1 MTVHASES
9 DEGVLKKRESAWT
22 SANWHHAA
30 NNTIVVILFLV
41 RKGIFRSLALA
52 SLALCS
58 LGSAFPPFHPHTLL
72 FIFHVFPCA
81 SVLAGTRSN

>member
-9 DEGVLKKRESAWT
+9 DEGVFEEKRSAWT

-41 RKGIFRSLALA
+41 RKGIFHSLALA
-52 SLALCS
+52 SLAPCS
-58 LGSAFPPFHPHTLL
+58 LGSAFPAVPPTHSSLHL
-72 FIFHVFPCA
+72 PCL
-81 SVLAGTRSN
+81 SLRQRPGGYT

>member
-1 MTVHASES
+1 MTVRASES

-52 SLALCS
+52 SLAPCS
-58 LGSAFPPFHPHTLL
+58 LGSASLPRSTYSSLHL
-72 FIFHVFPCA
+72 PCL
-81 SVLAGTRSN
+81 SLRQRPGGYT

>member
-52 SLALCS
+52 SLPPCS
-58 LGSAFPPFHPHTLL
+58 LGSAFPPVPPTLL

>member
-1 MTVHASES
+1 MTVRASES

-41 RKGIFRSLALA
+41 RKASSIRSL
-52 SLALCS
+52 SLLSRRA
-58 LGSAFPPFHPHTLL
+58 
-72 FIFHVFPCA
+72 V
-81 SVLAGTRSN
+81 